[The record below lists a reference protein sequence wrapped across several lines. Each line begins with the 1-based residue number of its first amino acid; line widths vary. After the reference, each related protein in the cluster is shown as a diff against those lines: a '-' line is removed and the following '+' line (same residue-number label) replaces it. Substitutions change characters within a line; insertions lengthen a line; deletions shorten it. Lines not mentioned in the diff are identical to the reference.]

1 MSADLRIS
9 MLDVGRWMLDVFRGC
24 SFISC
29 FAIILASSA
38 FAADMA
44 AQQPVY
50 IFTIDRAKQQI
61 GLSGPDGRIRFAV
74 ERKLPDGKRITQR
87 LNSLPVC
94 TKTVRLM
101 APEGPKIPND
111 PYGKYCELPPADG
124 KDGMWYKVGPIEE
137 VPRGSLD
144 FGFYKIDLTGK
155 PADTHGRSGLL
166 IHGGG
171 KKLPDPRA
179 DFQGW
184 QCTHGCVRMQNIH
197 LRALVAALRSLP
209 PDADFRL
216 VVDEGK
222 CRINGIVAETYR
234 WDARTREWLMVDG

>member
-1 MSADLRIS
+1 MKPFSTF
-9 MLDVGRWMLDVFRGC
+9 DVGRSMFDVLRSAVLIML
-24 SFISC
+24 
-29 FAIILASSA
+29 LASSA
-38 FAADMA
+38 MVEK
-44 AQQPVY
+44 PVY
-50 IFTIDRAKQQI
+50 TFTIDRANQRI
-61 GLSGPDGRIRFAV
+61 SLTDPAGRGIRFVV
-74 ERKLPDGKRITQR
+74 ERVSAGGKVVRQKLD
-87 LNSLPVC
+87 SLPVI
-94 TKTVRLM
+94 TKTVRFV

-111 PYGKYCELPPADG
+111 QYGKYCELPPANG
-124 KDGMWYKVGPIEE
+124 ENGMWYKVGPIEE

-171 KKLPDPRA
+171 KKLANPLA

-197 LRALVAALRSLP
+197 LRALVNTLRAIP
-209 PDADFRL
+209 EGADVRL
-216 VVDEGK
+216 IVDEGK

-234 WDARTREWLMVDG
+234 WNGRTRKWLMVDG